1 MTRDRVLL
9 RHFLVYIVL
18 TTVAIAQPILQLYG
32 DNLTIFVSSRISGWQ
47 VLLFGLVIILLPPLL
62 MSLGEVVIGSIF
74 ARQRKHAHNF
84 FVFIGLWLIV
94 LLLLRSV
101 SFGAWPVALC
111 ITAVLALGL
120 LRVYVNWN
128 AVGSWVRLMSPLS
141 LVVMAMFAISV
152 KDVVWVADIGAADV
166 VINKGPTTA
175 ATPRADVSVVMV
187 ILDEAPLFP
196 LLNADGKINSSRFPG
211 FASLANS
218 STWYRNDVASSQYTT
233 SAVPSILTGV
243 LPIRAPA
250 PLVVNYPKNL
260 FTLLGGN
267 MAMDVQEIMTS
278 LCPKQLCEKA
288 AVSPSDDT
296 TPEDNNS
303 PEDADIDQAKETS
316 EFGRFLRDTSIVLG
330 HKLLPEGLRQHLPTI
345 DEAWGNFGG
354 AKNNADQ
361 TSSADSTVAP
371 DELSQE
377 SSSLPSIQYESTET
391 MKESKLKWRSG
402 GPVSQVL
409 RVETLTKRATEQAI
423 PTLHFAHVLLPHRP
437 WNLTSDGRSSAKPNY
452 DQDNPKEIDA
462 SRDQYQKFLHQY
474 AATDKIIG
482 DLVAKLRASKNW
494 DRTML
499 IVTADHGIT
508 FEPSEHKRDTNATR
522 IDTMEDLYRV
532 PLFIKYPDQT
542 VFEANDCPV
551 MAVDILPTISAVKGI
566 DAGWKY
572 DGQSLLNNCPQRQAR
587 TITWLTGRTE
597 LISSVESL
605 QKRAVKYDQWVSFNS
620 GVDGISG
627 IVPYES
633 LMKAPVETT
642 IARETRI
649 SKWSLEQAEK
659 FDNISGDRFADIPI
673 ALKGS
678 ITFTSKMSSDA
689 VGLVLVDGR
698 VAGMIGEV
706 SSAKAGSKV
715 SFLSIIASS
724 SLTPGPHQVA
734 LAIATGNPSSPTIT
748 YVGSPS

>member
-1 MTRDRVLL
+1 MIRDRNLL

-47 VLLFGLVIILLPPLL
+47 VLLFGLVIILLPPTL
-62 MSLGEVVIGSIF
+62 MSTSEAIIGSIF
-74 ARQRKHAHNF
+74 PRQRKRAHNF
-84 FVFIGLWLIV
+84 FVFFCLWLIV

-101 SFGAWPVALC
+101 SFGTWPVALGV
-111 ITAVLALGL
+111 TAVLALGL
-120 LRVYVNWN
+120 LRVYGSWD

-141 LVVMAMFAISV
+141 LVVMAMFAVTV

-166 VINKGPTTA
+166 VINNGPTSA
-175 ATPRADVSVVMV
+175 ATPRADISVVMV
-187 ILDEAPLFP
+187 IMDEAPLFP
-196 LLNADGKINSSRFPG
+196 LLNAEGKINSLRFPG

-218 STWYRNDVASSQYTT
+218 STWYRNDLGSSQYTT
-233 SAVPSILTGV
+233 SAVPSILTGI
-243 LPIRAPA
+243 LPNKNPA
-250 PLVVNYPKNL
+250 PLLVNYPKNL

-296 TPEDNNS
+296 APEGNNS
-303 PEDADIDQAKETS
+303 PEDADIEQAKETS

-354 AKNNADQ
+354 TAANADQ
-361 TSSADSTVAP
+361 TSSVDSTVAP
-371 DELSQE
+371 DVSPQE

-391 MKESKLKWRSG
+391 MKESKQKWKSG

-409 RVETLTKRATEQAI
+409 RIETLTKRATEQAI

-437 WNLTSDGRSSAKPNY
+437 WNLTSDGRSSVKPGY
-452 DQDNPKEIDA
+452 AQDNPKEIDS

-474 AATDKIIG
+474 AATDKMVG
-482 DLVAKLRASKNW
+482 DLVTKLRASKNW

-508 FEPSEHKRDTNATR
+508 LEPGEHKRDVNAART
-522 IDTMEDLYRV
+522 DTMEDLYRV

-542 VFEANDCPV
+542 VFETNDCPV

-572 DGQSLLNNCPQRQAR
+572 DGQSLFNNCPQRQAR

-620 GVDGISG
+620 GVDSISG

-633 LMKAPVETT
+633 LMKAPVEAT

-649 SKWSLEQAEK
+649 SKWSLEQSEK
-659 FDNISGDRFADIPI
+659 FDNITGDRFADIPI

-678 ITFTSKMSSDA
+678 ITFTSTMSSDA

>member
-1 MTRDRVLL
+1 MTKNRILL

-32 DNLTIFVSSRISGWQ
+32 DNLTIFVSSRVGGWQ
-47 VLLFGLVIILLPPLL
+47 VLLFGLIIILLPPLL
-62 MSLGEVVIGSIF
+62 MSLGEVLIGSIF
-74 ARQRKHAHNF
+74 VRHRNHAHNS
-84 FVFIGLWLIV
+84 FVFTGLWLVV

-111 ITAVLALGL
+111 VTALLALGL
-120 LRVYVNWN
+120 LRVYSNWD
-128 AVGSWVRLMSPLS
+128 AVGSWVRLMSPLG
-141 LVVMAMFAISV
+141 LIVMAMFVISV

-166 VINKGPTTA
+166 VINKESTNS
-175 ATPRADVSVVMV
+175 ATPRADISVVMV
-187 ILDEAPLFP
+187 ILDEAPVFP
-196 LLNADGKINSSRFPG
+196 LLNADGDINSLRFPG

-218 STWYRNDVASSQYTT
+218 STWYRNNLGSSQYTT
-233 SAVPSILTGV
+233 SAVPSILTGI
-243 LPIRAPA
+243 LPNKAPA
-250 PLVVNYPKNL
+250 PLLVNYPKNL

-267 MAMDVQEIMTS
+267 MAMDVQEIMTT

-288 AVSPSDDT
+288 AVSPGDDM
-296 TPEDNNS
+296 TPADNNS
-303 PEDADIDQAKETS
+303 PEDADIEQVKETS

-354 AKNNADQ
+354 TAANADE

-371 DELSQE
+371 DALSPE

-391 MKESKLKWRSG
+391 MKESKLKWKSG

-409 RVETLTKRATEQAI
+409 RIETLTKRATEQAI

-437 WNLTSDGRSSAKPNY
+437 WNLTSDGRSSTKPGY
-452 DQDNPKEIDA
+452 AQDNPKEIDA

-474 AATDKIIG
+474 AATDKMVG
-482 DLVAKLRASKNW
+482 DLVTKLRASKNW

-508 FEPSEHKRDTNATR
+508 LEPGEHKRDVNPSRT
-522 IDTMEDLYRV
+522 DTMEDLYRV

-542 VFEANDCPV
+542 VFKTNDCPV
-551 MAVDILPTISAVKGI
+551 MAVDILPTVSAVKGI

-572 DGQSLLNNCPQRQAR
+572 DGQNLLNNCPQRQAR
-587 TITWLTGRTE
+587 TVTWLTGRTE

-605 QKRAVKYDQWVSFNS
+605 QERAVKYDQWVSFNS

-627 IVPYES
+627 IAPYGS
-633 LMKAPVETT
+633 LMKSPVAAT

-649 SKWSLEQAEK
+649 SKWSLNQPEK

-678 ITFTSKMSSDA
+678 ITFTSTMSSDS
-689 VGLVLVDGR
+689 VGLVLIDGR

-706 SSAKAGSKV
+706 SSAKAGSKI

>member
-1 MTRDRVLL
+1 MSKVRVLL

-32 DNLTIFVSSRISGWQ
+32 DNLTIFVSSRISGWH
-47 VLLFGLVIILLPPLL
+47 VLLFGLIIILLPPLL
-62 MSLGEVVIGSIF
+62 MSLGEVVIGSFI
-74 ARQRKHAHNF
+74 ARHREHAHNF
-84 FVFIGLWLIV
+84 FVFICLWLIV

-111 ITAVLALGL
+111 VTAVLALGL
-120 LRVYVNWN
+120 LRVYDNWD

-141 LVVMAMFAISV
+141 LVVMAMFAVSA
-152 KDVVWVADIGAADV
+152 KDVVWVTEIGAADV
-166 VINKGPTTA
+166 VINKEVTSA
-175 ATPRADVSVVMV
+175 ATPRANISVVMV
-187 ILDEAPLFP
+187 IMDEAPLFP
-196 LLNADGKINSSRFPG
+196 LLNADGDINSLRFPG

-218 STWYRNDVASSQYTT
+218 STWYRNDVASSQTTT
-233 SAVPSILTGV
+233 SAVPSILTGL
-243 LPIRAPA
+243 LPKKNPA
-250 PLVVNYPKNL
+250 PLLVNYPKNL

-267 MAMDVQEIMTS
+267 MAMDVQEIMTT

-288 AVSPSDDT
+288 AVSPSDDLSLA
-296 TPEDNNS
+296 DNDSSEN
-303 PEDADIDQAKETS
+303 ADNAQAKETS
-316 EFGRFLRDTSIVLG
+316 EFGRFIRDTLIVVG
-330 HKLLPEGLRQHLPTI
+330 HKLLPKGLRQHLPTI

-354 AKNNADQ
+354 TAANADQ

-371 DELSQE
+371 EVLPQE
-377 SSSLPSIQYESTET
+377 NSSLPSIQYESTET

-437 WNLTSDGRSSAKPNY
+437 WNLTSDVRSSTKPNY
-452 DQDNPKEIDA
+452 SPENPKEIDA

-474 AATDKIIG
+474 AATDKVIG
-482 DLVAKLRASKNW
+482 ELVTKLRASKNW

-499 IVTADHGIT
+499 IVTADHGVT
-508 FEPSEHKRDTNATR
+508 LEPGQHKRDTNPART
-522 IDTMEDLYRV
+522 DTMEDLYRV

-542 VFEANDCPV
+542 IFETNDCPV

-572 DGQSLLNNCPQRQAR
+572 DGQNLLNNCPQRQAR

-605 QKRAVKYDQWVSFNS
+605 QERAIKYDQWVSFNS

-627 IVPYES
+627 IAPYGS
-633 LMKAPVETT
+633 LMKSPVAAT

-649 SKWSLEQAEK
+649 SKWSLEKSEK
-659 FDNISGDRFADIPI
+659 FDNITGDRFADIPI

-678 ITFTSKMSSDA
+678 ITFTSTMSSDA

-706 SSAKAGSKV
+706 SSAKAGSKI

>member
-1 MTRDRVLL
+1 MIRDRVLL

-47 VLLFGLVIILLPPLL
+47 VLLFGLIIILLPPML

-74 ARQRKHAHNF
+74 SRQREHAHNF
-84 FVFIGLWLIV
+84 FVFIGLWLVV

-101 SFGAWPVALC
+101 SFGAWPVALGV
-111 ITAVLALGL
+111 TAVLALGL
-120 LRVYVNWN
+120 LRVYINWG

-141 LVVMAMFAISV
+141 LIVIAMFAVSV
-152 KDVVWVADIGAADV
+152 KEVVWVADIGAADV
-166 VINKGPTTA
+166 VINKESTNS
-175 ATPRADVSVVMV
+175 ATPRADISIVMLV
-187 ILDEAPLFP
+187 LDEAPLFP
-196 LLNADGKINSSRFPG
+196 LLNADGNINSLRFPG

-218 STWYRNDVASSQYTT
+218 STWYRNNLGSSQYTT
-233 SAVPSILTGV
+233 SAVPSILTGL
-243 LPIRAPA
+243 LPKKNPA
-250 PLVVNYPKNL
+250 PLLVNYPKNL

-288 AVSPSDDT
+288 AVAPSDET
-296 TPEDNNS
+296 TPADNNS
-303 PEDADIDQAKETS
+303 PEDADIEQAKETS
-316 EFGRFLRDTSIVLG
+316 EFGRFLRDTSIVVG
-330 HKLLPEGLRQHLPTI
+330 HKLLPKGLRQHLPTI
-345 DEAWGNFGG
+345 DEAWGNFGST
-354 AKNNADQ
+354 AANDDE
-361 TSSADSTVAP
+361 TSSADSAVAP
-371 DELSQE
+371 DELSEE
-377 SSSLPSIQYESTET
+377 SSSRPSIQYESTET
-391 MKESKLKWRSG
+391 MKESTLKWKSG

-409 RVETLTKRATEQAI
+409 RIETLTKRATEQAI

-437 WNLTSDGRSSAKPNY
+437 WNLTSDGRTSAKPNY
-452 DQDNPKEIDA
+452 PKDNPKEIDA
-462 SRDQYQKFLHQY
+462 SRDHYQKFLHQY
-474 AATDKIIG
+474 AATDTMVG
-482 DLVAKLRASKNW
+482 DLVTKLRASKNW

-499 IVTADHGIT
+499 IVTADHGVT
-508 FEPSEHKRDTNATR
+508 FEPGEHKRDTNPKR
-522 IDTMEDLYRV
+522 IDTMEDLYSV

-542 VFEANDCPV
+542 IFETNDCPV

-572 DGQSLLNNCPQRQAR
+572 DGQNLLNNCPQRQAR

-597 LISSVESL
+597 LISSVETL
-605 QKRAVKYDQWVSFNS
+605 QERAVKYDQWVSFNS

-627 IVPYES
+627 IAPYGS
-633 LMKAPVETT
+633 LMKSPVAAT

-649 SKWSLEQAEK
+649 SKWSLEKSEK

-678 ITFTSKMSSDA
+678 ITFTSTMSSDA

-706 SSAKAGSKV
+706 SSAKAGSEI

>member
-1 MTRDRVLL
+1 MKDRVLL

-47 VLLFGLVIILLPPLL
+47 VLLFGLIIILLPPML
-62 MSLGEVVIGSIF
+62 MSIVEVFIGAIF
-74 ARQRKHAHNF
+74 VRRGKHTHNF
-84 FVFIGLWLIV
+84 FVFIGLWLVV

-101 SFGAWPVALC
+101 SFGAWPVALGV
-111 ITAVLALGL
+111 TALLTLGL
-120 LRVYVNWN
+120 SRVYVNWD

-141 LVVMAMFAISV
+141 LIVMAMFAISV

-166 VINKGPTTA
+166 VINKEQTSA
-175 ATPRADVSVVMV
+175 ATPRAEVSVVMV

-196 LLNADGKINSSRFPG
+196 LLNAGGKINSLRFPG

-218 STWYRNDVASSQYTT
+218 STWYQNNVASSQYTT
-233 SAVPSILTGV
+233 LAVPSILAGI
-243 LPIRAPA
+243 LPNKNPA
-250 PLVVNYPKNL
+250 PLLINYPKNL

-278 LCPKQLCEKA
+278 MCPKQLCEKA

-296 TPEDNNS
+296 IPKDNNS
-303 PEDADIDQAKETS
+303 PEDSDITQAKETS
-316 EFGRFLRDTSIVLG
+316 EFGRFLWDTSIVVG
-330 HKLLPEGLRQHLPTI
+330 HKLLPKGLRQHLPTI

-354 AKNNADQ
+354 TAVNTDQ
-361 TSSADSTVAP
+361 TSSVDSSIAP
-371 DELSQE
+371 DVKSQGI
-377 SSSLPSIQYESTET
+377 SSLPVIQYELTET
-391 MKESKLKWRSG
+391 MKESKLKWKSG

-409 RVETLTKRATEQAI
+409 RLETLTKRATDQAI

-437 WNLTSDGRSSAKPNY
+437 WTLTSDGRSSTKPNY

-474 AATDKIIG
+474 VATDTIIG

-494 DRTML
+494 NRTML

-508 FEPSEHKRDTNATR
+508 FAPGEHKRDTNPKR
-522 IDTMEDLYRV
+522 LDTMEDLYRV

-566 DAGWKY
+566 DAGWIY

-587 TITWLTGRTE
+587 TVTWLTGRAE
-597 LISSVESL
+597 LISNIESL
-605 QKRAVKYDQWVSFNS
+605 QKRAVKYDQWVSFDS

-627 IVPYES
+627 MVPYGS
-633 LMKAPVETT
+633 LMKSEVAATF
-642 IARETRI
+642 ARETRI
-649 SKWSLEQAEK
+649 SKWSLEQSEK

-678 ITFTSKMSSDA
+678 ITFTSTMSSDA

-724 SLTPGPHQVA
+724 SLTPGPHKVA

>member
-1 MTRDRVLL
+1 MRDRNLL
-9 RHFLVYIVL
+9 RHFLVYLVL
-18 TTVAIAQPILQLYG
+18 TTVSTSQPILQLYG
-32 DNLTIFVSSRISGWQ
+32 ENLTIFVNSRISGWQ
-47 VLLFGLVIILLPPLL
+47 VLFFGLVIILFPPTL
-62 MSLGEVVIGSIF
+62 MSASEALIGSIF
-74 ARQRKHAHNF
+74 PRQRKRAHNF
-84 FVFIGLWLIV
+84 FVFLCLWLIV

-101 SFGAWPVALC
+101 SFGAWPVALGV
-111 ITAVLALGL
+111 TALLTLGL
-120 LRVYVNWN
+120 LKVYGNWS

-141 LVVMAMFAISV
+141 LVVMAMFVISV

-166 VINKGPTTA
+166 VINKAPTNS
-175 ATPRADVSVVMV
+175 ATPRADISVVMV
-187 ILDEAPLFP
+187 VLDEAPLFP
-196 LLNADGKINSSRFPG
+196 LLNADGKINSLRFPG

-218 STWYRNDVASSQYTT
+218 STWYRNNLGSSQYTT
-233 SAVPSILTGV
+233 SAVPSILTGI
-243 LPIRAPA
+243 LPNKAPA
-250 PLVVNYPKNL
+250 PLLVNYPKNL

-296 TPEDNNS
+296 TPEGNNS
-303 PEDADIDQAKETS
+303 PEDADIEQAKETS

-330 HKLLPEGLRQHLPTI
+330 HKLLPKSLRQQLPTI

-354 AKNNADQ
+354 IAANADQ
-361 TSSADSTVAP
+361 TSSVDSTVAP
-371 DELSQE
+371 DVSPQE
-377 SSSLPSIQYESTET
+377 NSSVPSIQYESTET
-391 MKESKLKWRSG
+391 MKESKQKWKSG

-409 RVETLTKRATEQAI
+409 RIETLTKRATEQAI

-437 WNLTSDGRSSAKPNY
+437 WNLTSDGRSSVKPGY
-452 DQDNPKEIDA
+452 AQDNPKEIDS

-474 AATDKIIG
+474 AATDKMVG
-482 DLVAKLRASKNW
+482 DLVTKLRAAKNW

-508 FEPSEHKRDTNATR
+508 LEPGEHKRDVNATR
-522 IDTMEDLYRV
+522 TDTMEDLYRI

-542 VFEANDCPV
+542 VFETNDCPV

-566 DAGWKY
+566 DAGWRY

-597 LISSVESL
+597 FISSVESL
-605 QKRAVKYDQWVSFNS
+605 QKRAVKYDQWVSFDT

-627 IVPYES
+627 IAPYGS
-633 LMKAPVETT
+633 LMKAPVEAT

-649 SKWSLEQAEK
+649 SKWSLEQSEK
-659 FDNISGDRFADIPI
+659 FDNITGDRFADIPI

-678 ITFTSKMSSDA
+678 ITFTSTMSSDA

-724 SLTPGPHQVA
+724 SLTPGPHKVA

>member
-32 DNLTIFVSSRISGWQ
+32 DNLTIFLSSRISGSQ
-47 VLLFGLVIILLPPLL
+47 VLFFGLIIILLPPML
-62 MSLGEVVIGSIF
+62 MSIGEVLIGSIF
-74 ARQRKHAHNF
+74 PRLRKHAHNF
-84 FVFIGLWLIV
+84 FVFICLWLIV
-94 LLLLRSV
+94 LLLLRTV

-111 ITAVLALGL
+111 ITAVLAFGV
-120 LRVYVNWN
+120 LRVYVNWD

-141 LVVMAMFAISV
+141 LIVIAMFAISV

-166 VINKGPTTA
+166 VINKEPTSA
-175 ATPRADVSVVMV
+175 VTPRADVSVVMV

-196 LLNADGKINSSRFPG
+196 LLNADGKINSLRFPG

-233 SAVPSILTGV
+233 SAVPSILTGI
-243 LPIRAPA
+243 LPNKNPA
-250 PLVVNYPKNL
+250 PLLVNYPKNL

-296 TPEDNNS
+296 TPVDNNS
-303 PEDADIDQAKETS
+303 PEDADIEQAKETS

-330 HKLLPEGLRQHLPTI
+330 HKLLPKGLRQHLPTI

-354 AKNNADQ
+354 TAASGDQ
-361 TSSADSTVAP
+361 ISSADSSVAP
-371 DELSQE
+371 DVLPQGN
-377 SSSLPSIQYESTET
+377 SSPPSIQYESTET
-391 MKESKLKWRSG
+391 MKESKLKWRSS

-437 WNLTSDGRSSAKPNY
+437 WNLTSDGRTSAKPNY
-452 DQDNPKEIDA
+452 DSDNPKEIDA

-474 AATDKIIG
+474 AATDTIIG

-499 IVTADHGIT
+499 IVTADHGVT
-508 FEPSEHKRDTNATR
+508 LEPGEHKRDTNATR

-542 VFEANDCPV
+542 VFETNDCPV

-566 DAGWKY
+566 DAGWIY

-597 LISSVESL
+597 LMSSVESL
-605 QKRAVKYDQWVSFNS
+605 QTRANKYDQWVSFNS

-627 IVPYES
+627 IVPYGS
-633 LMKAPVETT
+633 LMKFPVAAT

-649 SKWSLEQAEK
+649 SKWSLEQEEK
-659 FDNISGDRFADIPI
+659 FGNISGDRFADIPI

-689 VGLVLVDGR
+689 LGLVLVDGR

-748 YVGSPS
+748 YVGAPS